1 MNGPLW
7 GLTELGAIITRV
19 DSSPSRIS
27 LILLNIFWFKK
38 GQSVEKQMYM
48 PSYMNIPT
56 AFPQRIDR
64 NLWKG
69 FSIIF
74 SEKCSRK
81 NLLPNGDFSHF
92 LNRQMIP

>member
-38 GQSVEKQMYM
+38 GQSVEKQMHM
-48 PSYMNIPT
+48 PSYDNIPT

-64 NLWKG
+64 NCGKVDL
-69 FSIIF
+69 
-74 SEKCSRK
+74 
-81 NLLPNGDFSHF
+81 DFF
-92 LNRQMIP
+92 LKKFNKDSPS